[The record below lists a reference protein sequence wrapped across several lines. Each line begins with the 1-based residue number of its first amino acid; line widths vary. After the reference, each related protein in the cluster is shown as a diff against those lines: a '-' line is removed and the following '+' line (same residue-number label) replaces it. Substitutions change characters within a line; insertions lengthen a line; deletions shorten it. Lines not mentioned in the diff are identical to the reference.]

1 MSCYVG
7 ALTYRIDFEQ
17 DLAQTVAIAE
27 LEKAGFFR
35 NEPLD
40 ATKDN
45 LYCHNSL
52 STETSVFDAPPPG
65 IVTQSGLLFMREL
78 HHMHR
83 DWTVTFSRVVVSSVV
98 GLFLG
103 LLFLDVGDTD
113 KSERL
118 LMQSYLGGVMII
130 LCAMMIVQMQVSM
143 FVIPDERPIFLR
155 EFSTNHYAVLSYMIS
170 HLLAEAVLTAVQC
183 FILLSLVYWT
193 MGLNGRF
200 VIHFLSTF
208 AFSLVTAAQAVLVGC
223 LAGNNVKLA
232 IQMQPLLII
241 PQMLF
246 SGFFLP
252 TEMMPSWLAWLQHLC
267 TMVYSARIMVVE
279 EFEHCS
285 DISAEQENCDA
296 IMRAVAADKDDVW
309 WYWMVLATMYV
320 VYRTL
325 AVFVLRK
332 SALRFY

>member
-1 MSCYVG
+1 MY
-7 ALTYRIDFEQ
+7 
-17 DLAQTVAIAE
+17 
-27 LEKAGFFR
+27 
-35 NEPLD
+35 
-40 ATKDN
+40 
-45 LYCHNSL
+45 
-52 STETSVFDAPPPG
+52 
-65 IVTQSGLLFMREL
+65 
-78 HHMHR
+78 R

-103 LLFLDVGDTD
+103 LLFFDIGNTD
-113 KSERL
+113 KTDRL
-118 LMQSYLGGVMII
+118 LLQSHLGAVIII

-155 EFSTNHYAVLSYMIS
+155 EFSTNHYAVLSYMVS
-170 HLLAEAVLTAVQC
+170 HLLAEAVLTAVQV

-193 MGLNGRF
+193 MDLKGRF

-208 AFSLVTAAQAVLVGC
+208 AFSLVTAAQAVLCGC

-232 IQMQPLLII
+232 IQLQPLLFI

-252 TEMMPSWLAWLQHLC
+252 TELMPSWLSWLQHLC

-279 EFEHCS
+279 EFEKCS
-285 DISAEQENCDA
+285 DDPSEQKNCDDLLNTT
-296 IMRAVAADKDDVW
+296 AADPNDVW
-309 WYWMVLATMYV
+309 WYWLVLVTMYV

-325 AVFVLRK
+325 AIVVLRK

>member
-1 MSCYVG
+1 L
-7 ALTYRIDFEQ
+7 LTNYSITQ
-17 DLAQTVAIAE
+17 DLAQTVSITE
-27 LEKAGFFR
+27 LEKAGFFQ
-35 NEPLD
+35 NDSLD
-40 ATKDN
+40 GKKDDG
-45 LYCHNSL
+45 LCHNSL
-52 STETSVFDAPPPG
+52 NTETSVVDAPPPG
-65 IVTQSGLLFMREL
+65 IATQSRLLFLREL

-103 LLFLDVGDTD
+103 MLFLDVGDTD
-113 KSERL
+113 RSDRIL
-118 LMQSYLGGVMII
+118 LQSYLGGVMII

-155 EFSTNHYAVLSYMIS
+155 EFSTNHYAVLSYMVS
-170 HLLAEAVLTAVQC
+170 HLLAEAVLTAVQV

-193 MGLNGRF
+193 MGLSGRF
-200 VIHFLSTF
+200 VVHFLSTF

-232 IQMQPLLII
+232 IQMQPLLIV

-252 TEMMPSWLAWLQHLC
+252 TDMMPDWLAWLQHLC

-285 DISAEQENCDA
+285 DIPAEQANCDDMIKA
-296 IMRAVAADKDDVW
+296 TAADPNDVW
-309 WYWMVLATMYV
+309 WYWLVLAMMYV

-325 AVFVLRK
+325 AVVVLRK

>member
-1 MSCYVG
+1 
-7 ALTYRIDFEQ
+7 
-17 DLAQTVAIAE
+17 
-27 LEKAGFFR
+27 
-35 NEPLD
+35 
-40 ATKDN
+40 
-45 LYCHNSL
+45 
-52 STETSVFDAPPPG
+52 
-65 IVTQSGLLFMREL
+65 
-78 HHMHR
+78 MHR

-113 KSERL
+113 KTDRIL
-118 LMQSYLGGVMII
+118 LQSYLGGVMII

-155 EFSTNHYAVLSYMIS
+155 EFSTNHYAVVAYMVS
-170 HLLAEAVLTAVQC
+170 HLLAEALLTAVQV

-193 MGLNGRF
+193 MGLSGRF
-200 VIHFLSTF
+200 AIHFLSTF

-252 TEMMPSWLAWLQHLC
+252 TDMMPNWLSWLQHLC

-279 EFEHCS
+279 EFENCS
-285 DISAEQENCDA
+285 DVPAEQKNCDDL
-296 IMRAVAADKDDVW
+296 IRATAADPNDVW
-309 WYWMVLATMYV
+309 WYWLVLAMMYV

-325 AVFVLRK
+325 AVVVLRK